1 MSFNLTNLTEYVDE
15 QKNDLIRKSF
25 LEPRTMDL
33 VTIQPGVKFKETIN
47 ILDTDVAFQTGHC
60 SFDADGSVVFSQREL
75 EVSELRI
82 NEEYCM
88 ADLNKF
94 YLQKSLNPGSWN
106 ESMGEL
112 EGSFAEAKSE
122 KIREAIDVALWQ
134 GDKSTGTGNNAFFD
148 GYISKIDA
156 SGSAIDG
163 NVDGVTVST
172 GITKSNVI
180 EIVRGIY
187 SVLPDDEL
195 DLDVKLVMGYDIYR
209 LYSEALIDSNL
220 FHYRGDEDQSGRMRM
235 YIPGTNIEIVALKG
249 LTNTDRMFT
258 LTSLNYYAGTD
269 LAGEEEQFEFWYSK
283 DDQNTKF
290 AAKFKMGTQVAFP
303 DRIVEFTLVP

>member
-122 KIREAIDVALWQ
+122 KISDAIEVAL
-134 GDKSTGTGNNAFFD
+134 A
-148 GYISKIDA
+148 
-156 SGSAIDG
+156 
-163 NVDGVTVST
+163 
-172 GITKSNVI
+172 
-180 EIVRGIY
+180 R
-187 SVLPDDEL
+187 
-195 DLDVKLVMGYDIYR
+195 
-209 LYSEALIDSNL
+209 
-220 FHYRGDEDQSGRMRM
+220 
-235 YIPGTNIEIVALKG
+235 
-249 LTNTDRMFT
+249 
-258 LTSLNYYAGTD
+258 
-269 LAGEEEQFEFWYSK
+269 
-283 DDQNTKF
+283 
-290 AAKFKMGTQVAFP
+290 
-303 DRIVEFTLVP
+303 